1 MFFFECSKVIADEGE
16 YLVYS
21 KNNLFVQCIDEDNV
35 MITEYVVPNLFS
47 DEKEDFEVSIY
58 LDEKIIKFLKLYKLA
73 KVEGKN
79 ISFDDN
85 EVVYT
90 YDKSSE
96 DFLET
101 QFSEK
106 CCLLTLPKIHEDIFD
121 DSEKITL
128 TFSRCL
134 FIKNDIGV
142 HLKFPIQHL
151 FSKCEISVN
160 SNYLTEIFKQ
170 NENKSCVIY
179 CEKNLP
185 LCFEF
190 IEPNKKIFLAPL
202 VD

>member
-1 MFFFECSKVIADEGE
+1 MV
-16 YLVYS
+16 
-21 KNNLFVQCIDEDNV
+21 
-35 MITEYVVPNLFS
+35 TEYVVPLLFS

-58 LDEKIIKFLKLYKLA
+58 LDEKIIKFFKLCKLA

-85 EVVYT
+85 GVVYT
-90 YDKSSE
+90 YDKNSE
-96 DFLET
+96 EFLPT
-101 QFSEK
+101 NFSEK
-106 CCLLTLPKIHEDIFD
+106 CCLLTLPKIEEDIFD

-128 TFSRCL
+128 TFSKNL
-134 FIKNDIGV
+134 FIKNEIGI

-179 CEKNLP
+179 CEKDLP
-185 LCFEF
+185 MGFDF
-190 IEPNKKIFLAPL
+190 IEPNKRIFLAPL
-202 VD
+202 ID